1 MIQLDKV
8 HIADRSY
15 FIWEN
20 EGRPEGK
27 ALEHWLRAQSE
38 LEAEALTQTGTA
50 RPRRKRGVTGLKPKP
65 RAASSAKARR
75 GRA

>member
-38 LEAEALTQTGTA
+38 LEAEAVTQSEATK
-50 RPRRKRGVTGLKPKP
+50 PKRKRAVTGSKPKP
-65 RAASSAKARR
+65 KATKSAKART